1 MQSDRLQRG
10 AGAALALMGAGF
22 TVWHWIGPAA
32 AKTSSLTAVF
42 GLPFLGVLGVAAL
55 VAPISRR
62 DLLERFGVDRPQSLS
77 HYTAAQKILCLL
89 ALLAG
94 SANLVAQLTLR

>member
-10 AGAALALMGAGF
+10 AGAALVLLGGGF
-22 TVWHWIGPAA
+22 TAWQWLGPAA
-32 AKTSSLTAVF
+32 ARAESLTAVF
-42 GLPFLGVLGVAAL
+42 GLPFLGVLGLAAL

-77 HYTAAQKILCLL
+77 HYTAAQKILFVL
-89 ALLAG
+89 ALVAG
-94 SANLVAQLTLR
+94 AANLAAHLMLR